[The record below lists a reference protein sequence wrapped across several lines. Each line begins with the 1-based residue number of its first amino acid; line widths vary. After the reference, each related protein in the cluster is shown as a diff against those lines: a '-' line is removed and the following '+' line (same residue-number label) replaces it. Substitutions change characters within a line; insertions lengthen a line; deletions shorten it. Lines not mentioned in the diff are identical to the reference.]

1 MAKTSTIHVRIEP
14 EIKEQVDNILTEIGI
29 STTDAVNMF
38 FRQVI
43 RYQGIPLDL
52 RIPNA
57 DTIAAMEEVE
67 EMIRTGSGKAY
78 SSVDEMIKE
87 LLADDE

>member
-57 DTIAAMEEVE
+57 ETIAAIEEVE

-78 SSVDEMIKE
+78 NSVEE
-87 LLADDE
+87 LFEDLKS

>member
-57 DTIAAMEEVE
+57 ETIAAIEEVE

-78 SSVDEMIKE
+78 NSVEE
-87 LLADDE
+87 LFESLES